1 MGNPTLSAKAITQVV
16 TELVEAWNAHNP
28 ERVAALYA
36 QAYEGTDVGEAD
48 PQRGPEAVRQM
59 VARYLSA
66 FPDLEF
72 MAQETIVQGRR
83 AALMW
88 KARGTHRGSLM
99 NIPATNRPTE
109 IRGMSVLTV
118 EDGRITHETSIWDV
132 AGFLRSIGLLPEL

>member
-1 MGNPTLSAKAITQVV
+1 MGSSTLQIKSVARLV
-16 TELVEAWNAHNP
+16 TELVEAWNAHDP

-36 QAYEGTDVGEAD
+36 PTYEGTDVGEAS

-59 VARYLSA
+59 VTRYLSA

-72 MAQETIVQGRR
+72 VAQETIVQGQR

-109 IRGMSVLTV
+109 IRGMSLLTM
-118 EDGRITHETSIWDV
+118 EGEKITCETSIWDV

>member
-1 MGNPTLSAKAITQVV
+1 VENSTLQADAITRLVK
-16 TELVEAWNAHNP
+16 ELSEAWNAHDP
-28 ERVAALYA
+28 DRVAEFYA
-36 QAYEGTDVGEAD
+36 QTYEGTDVGEGS
-48 PQRGPEAVRQM
+48 PQRGPEAVRRT
-59 VARYLSA
+59 VARYLRA

-72 MAQETIVQGRR
+72 TQEETIVQGQR
-83 AALMW
+83 AVLMW
-88 KARGTHRGSLM
+88 KARGTHRGPLM

>member
-1 MGNPTLSAKAITQVV
+1 MGNPALPTKAITQIV
-16 TELVEAWNAHNP
+16 TELVQAWNAHNP

-36 QAYEGTDVGEAD
+36 QAYQGTDVGEAS
-48 PQRGPEAVRQM
+48 PQQGPEAVRQT
-59 VARYLSA
+59 VARYLAA

-72 MAQETIVQGRR
+72 TEQETIIQGQR

-88 KARGTHRGSLM
+88 KARGTHRGPLM

-109 IRGMSVLTV
+109 IQGMSVLTV
-118 EDGRITHETSIWDV
+118 KGGKITRETSIWDV

>member
-1 MGNPTLSAKAITQVV
+1 MGNPALPTKAITQIV

-36 QAYEGTDVGEAD
+36 QTHEGTDVGVAN
-48 PQRGPEAVRQM
+48 PLRGPEAVRQM
-59 VARYLSA
+59 VTRYLGA

-72 MAQETIVQGRR
+72 TEQETIVQGQR

-88 KARGTHRGSLM
+88 QARGTHRGPLM
-99 NIPATNRPTE
+99 NIPATNRRTE
-109 IRGMSVLTV
+109 MRGMSLLTV
-118 EDGRITHETSIWDV
+118 EDGKITRETSIWDV

>member
-1 MGNPTLSAKAITQVV
+1 MASSTVQTKSVARLV
-16 TELVEAWNAHNP
+16 TELVEAWNAHDP

-36 QAYEGTDVGEAD
+36 PTYEGTDVGEAS
-48 PQRGPEAVRQM
+48 PQRGPQAVRQR

-72 MAQETIVQGRR
+72 TEQETLVQGQR
-83 AALMW
+83 AALEW
-88 KARGTHRGSLM
+88 TARGTHQGPLM

-118 EDGRITHETSIWDV
+118 EEGKITRETSIWDV

>member
-1 MGNPTLSAKAITQVV
+1 MVSSTVQTKSVARLV
-16 TELVEAWNAHNP
+16 TDLVEAWNAHDP

-36 QAYEGTDVGEAD
+36 PTYEGTDVGDAST
-48 PQRGPEAVRQM
+48 QRGPQAVRQR
-59 VARYLSA
+59 VARYLGA

-72 MAQETIVQGRR
+72 TEQETIVQEQR

-88 KARGTHRGSLM
+88 IARGTHRGPLM

-109 IRGMSVLTV
+109 IQGMSLLTV
-118 EDGRITHETSIWDV
+118 EGGKITHETSIWDV

>member
-1 MGNPTLSAKAITQVV
+1 MGNPALPTKAITQIV

-36 QAYEGTDVGEAD
+36 PAYEGTDVGEAS
-48 PQRGPEAVRQM
+48 PQRGPQAVRQM
-59 VARYLSA
+59 VARYLGA

-72 MAQETIVQGRR
+72 TEQETIFQGQR

-88 KARGTHRGSLM
+88 MARGTHRGPLM

-109 IRGMSVLTV
+109 IRGMSLLIV
-118 EDGRITHETSIWDV
+118 EDGKITREASIWDV

>member
-1 MGNPTLSAKAITQVV
+1 MGSSTLQTKSVARLV
-16 TELVEAWNAHNP
+16 TELVEAWNAHDP

-36 QAYEGTDVGEAD
+36 QAYEGMDVGEAS
-48 PQRGPEAVRQM
+48 PQRGPQAVRQM
-59 VARYLSA
+59 VARYLGA

-72 MAQETIVQGRR
+72 TEQETIVQGQR

-88 KARGTHRGSLM
+88 KARGTHRGPLM

-109 IRGMSVLTV
+109 IRGMSLLTV
-118 EDGRITHETSIWDV
+118 EEGKITREASIWDV

>member
-1 MGNPTLSAKAITQVV
+1 MGNPALPTKAITQIV

-28 ERVAALYA
+28 EQVAALYA
-36 QAYEGTDVGEAD
+36 PAYEGTDVGEAS

-59 VARYLSA
+59 VARYLGA

-72 MAQETIVQGRR
+72 TEQETIFQGQR

-88 KARGTHRGSLM
+88 MARGTHRGPLM

-109 IRGMSVLTV
+109 IRGMSLLTV
-118 EDGRITHETSIWDV
+118 EDGKITREASIWDV

>member
-1 MGNPTLSAKAITQVV
+1 MQTKSVAQLVS
-16 TELVEAWNAHNP
+16 ELIEAWNAHNP

-36 QAYEGTDVGEAD
+36 KTYEGTDVGEAGL
-48 PQRGPEAVRQM
+48 QRGPEAVRQM

-72 MAQETIVQGRR
+72 MAQEMIVQGQC

-109 IRGMSVLTV
+109 IRGMSLLTV
-118 EDGRITHETSIWDV
+118 EDGKITREASIWDV